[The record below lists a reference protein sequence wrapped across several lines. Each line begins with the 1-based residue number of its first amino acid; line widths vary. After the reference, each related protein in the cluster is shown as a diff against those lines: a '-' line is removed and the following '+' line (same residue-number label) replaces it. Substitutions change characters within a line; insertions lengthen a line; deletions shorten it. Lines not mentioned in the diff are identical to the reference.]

1 MRILFDTHTLI
12 WFLSD
17 SPHLTPQTRG
27 LLSREGVEIFFSPI
41 SIEEI
46 AIKHSLKPEVMP
58 CEPSEVL
65 ADALASGLREIP
77 FDAQAAVAVGALPW
91 IHRDPFDRMLIAQ
104 AQTASMKLLSHD
116 ANVLRYGDVAI
127 GF

>member
-17 SPHLTPQTRG
+17 SPHLTPQARG

-46 AIKHSLKPEVMP
+46 AIKHSLKPDVMP

>member
-17 SPHLTPQTRG
+17 SPHLTPQARG
-27 LLSREGVEIFFSPI
+27 LLCREGVEIFFSPI

>member
-17 SPHLTPQTRG
+17 SPHLTPQARG

>member
-1 MRILFDTHTLI
+1 M
-12 WFLSD
+12 
-17 SPHLTPQTRG
+17 
-27 LLSREGVEIFFSPI
+27 EIFFSPI

>member
-17 SPHLTPQTRG
+17 SPHLTPQARG

-58 CEPSEVL
+58 CELSEVI

>member
-1 MRILFDTHTLI
+1 
-12 WFLSD
+12 
-17 SPHLTPQTRG
+17 
-27 LLSREGVEIFFSPI
+27 
-41 SIEEI
+41 
-46 AIKHSLKPEVMP
+46 MP

>member
-17 SPHLTPQTRG
+17 SPHLTPQARG

-116 ANVLRYGDVAI
+116 VNVLRYGDVAI

>member
-17 SPHLTPQTRG
+17 SPHLTPQARG

-65 ADALASGLREIP
+65 ADALASGLRAIP

>member
-17 SPHLTPQTRG
+17 SPHLTPQARG

-46 AIKHSLKPEVMP
+46 AIKHSLKPDVMP
-58 CEPSEVL
+58 CDPFEVL
-65 ADALASGLREIP
+65 SDALASGLKEFP

-104 AQTASMKLLSHD
+104 AQTAEMKLLSHD
-116 ANVLRYGDVAI
+116 ANVLRYGDVAV

>member
-17 SPHLTPQTRG
+17 SPHLTPQARG

-65 ADALASGLREIP
+65 ADALASELREIP

>member
-17 SPHLTPQTRG
+17 SPHLTPQARG

-46 AIKHSLKPEVMP
+46 AIKHFLKPEVMP

>member
-17 SPHLTPQTRG
+17 SPCLTQRARDLLTRG
-27 LLSREGVEIFFSPI
+27 DVEVFFSPV

-46 AIKHSLKPEVMP
+46 AIKHALKPDVMP
-58 CEPSEVL
+58 CDPFEVL
-65 ADALASGLREIP
+65 SDALASGLKEFP
-77 FDAQAAVAVGALPW
+77 FDAQAAVAVGGLPW

-104 AQTASMKLLSHD
+104 AQTAEMKLLSHD
-116 ANVLRYGDVAI
+116 ANVLRYGDVAV

>member
-17 SPHLTPQTRG
+17 SPHLTPQARG
-27 LLSREGVEIFFSPI
+27 LLSREGVGIFFSPI

>member
-17 SPHLTPQTRG
+17 SPHLTPQARG

-91 IHRDPFDRMLIAQ
+91 IHRDTFDRMLIAQ

>member
-17 SPHLTPQTRG
+17 SPHLTPQARG

-46 AIKHSLKPEVMP
+46 AIKHSLKPEVIP

-104 AQTASMKLLSHD
+104 AQTASLKLLSHD

>member
-17 SPHLTPQTRG
+17 SPHLTPQARG

-104 AQTASMKLLSHD
+104 AQTASINPTFHVRTRFQLSPKE
-116 ANVLRYGDVAI
+116 
-127 GF
+127 

>member
-17 SPHLTPQTRG
+17 SPHLTPQARG

-104 AQTASMKLLSHD
+104 AQSASMKLLSHD

>member
-17 SPHLTPQTRG
+17 SPHLTPQARG

-65 ADALASGLREIP
+65 ATLWPLCYDSRRERRIPHHQASWSLSTPVERGRAVPVGLWRAPFRRARIAANLAR
-77 FDAQAAVAVGALPW
+77 
-91 IHRDPFDRMLIAQ
+91 
-104 AQTASMKLLSHD
+104 
-116 ANVLRYGDVAI
+116 
-127 GF
+127 

>member
-17 SPHLTPQTRG
+17 SPHLTPQARG

-104 AQTASMKLLSHD
+104 AQTASMKLLSHH

>member
-17 SPHLTPQTRG
+17 SPHLTPQARG

-127 GF
+127 GV

>member
-17 SPHLTPQTRG
+17 SPPLTPQARG

>member
-17 SPHLTPQTRG
+17 SPHLTAPARG
-27 LLSREGVEIFFSPI
+27 LLSREGVEIFFSSI

-65 ADALASGLREIP
+65 AAALASGLREIP

>member
-17 SPHLTPQTRG
+17 SPHLTPQARG
-27 LLSREGVEIFFSPI
+27 LLSREGAEIFFSPI

>member
-17 SPHLTPQTRG
+17 SPHLTPQARG

-116 ANVLRYGDVAI
+116 ANVLHYGDVAI

>member
-17 SPHLTPQTRG
+17 SPHLTPQARG

-91 IHRDPFDRMLIAQ
+91 IHRDPFDRMLIGQ

>member
-17 SPHLTPQTRG
+17 SPHLTPQARG

-77 FDAQAAVAVGALPW
+77 FDAQAAVAVGALPV
-91 IHRDPFDRMLIAQ
+91 IHRDPFDRMWIAQ

>member
-17 SPHLTPQTRG
+17 GPHLTPQARG